1 MTAKKIISLLLMLL
15 LACTAVY
22 GFATVDRP
30 APPQAATGAS
40 TKKLRLTRTSFL
52 PIIKPLQRRKEV
64 FP

>member
-1 MTAKKIISLLLMLL
+1 MTAKKIISLLL

-40 TKKLRLTRTSFL
+40 TKK
-52 PIIKPLQRRKEV
+52 
-64 FP
+64 

>member
-30 APPQAATGAS
+30 LRRRLRPVPAP
-40 TKKLRLTRTSFL
+40 RNND
-52 PIIKPLQRRKEV
+52 
-64 FP
+64 

>member
-15 LACTAVY
+15 PACTAVY

-40 TKKLRLTRTSFL
+40 TKK
-52 PIIKPLQRRKEV
+52 
-64 FP
+64 

>member
-15 LACTAVY
+15 LACTATAVY

-40 TKKLRLTRTSFL
+40 TKK
-52 PIIKPLQRRKEV
+52 
-64 FP
+64 